1 MSRRGR
7 HSARASKSSSSVG
20 NAFMN
25 GSNSVW
31 NSKDVPGINS
41 PISPAS
47 LQVSIGSQED
57 ECGLTPKVLCKR
69 MILKDRLCHDMG
81 GGRQGNGAIR
91 G

>member
-7 HSARASKSSSSVG
+7 HSARASKLSSSVG
-20 NAFMN
+20 IVFMK

-31 NSKDVPGINS
+31 SSKDIPGINS

-47 LQVSIGSQED
+47 LQVNNASQED
-57 ECGLTPKVLCKR
+57 EYGLTSKVLCKR
-69 MILKDRLCHDMG
+69 MILKDRLRHDMG
-81 GGRQGNGAIR
+81 GGRQGDGTIR